1 MAKRTPARNAR
12 SLQPA
17 NLFAEEA
24 PCSDSLAAG
33 AGESAPTHSSN
44 SSRSDQP
51 AAELLSAASDPALA
65 NLVQQASAG
74 TGKTFAL
81 SNRFLRLLVRG
92 VAPDSILAS
101 TFTRK
106 GAGEILDRIV
116 SRLGA
121 AAGSD
126 SKAAKLASE
135 LELPLTR
142 AEATQLLRKMVD
154 CLATLQIGTLD
165 GFFNRIARAFCFE
178 LGLPPDWTVVD
189 PLRAR
194 VVHEQAIEAIL
205 GDQATPQLL
214 RLMSKAEADRRVAD
228 MVATTVDELFVVY
241 RDSTAEAWDQF
252 GQVRPV
258 PLAEFEEVAN
268 GLEQLENAPSQI
280 AEGARKLA
288 AQLRAES
295 WEDAAGNGLLKK
307 VREGASHYYK
317 QAIPDAARDWARQAD
332 SLIRRQ
338 VAWLVASRTIATRD
352 LLARFDAALQ
362 PLQLA
367 AGELEFADVTFH
379 LARNIRLQPKEIAD
393 RLGRRTEHLLLD
405 EFQDTAPQQWAVLKP
420 LADHV
425 TQPESGRTFFCVG
438 DRKQA
443 IYGWRGGES
452 RIFDAIFSSFGSRV
466 AEAPPLVESYRSSNA
481 VLELVNAVFGKFGQ
495 LANGE
500 KDSATQSVLSGWGR
514 EFKSHFSAYP
524 KLLGCAEVRQVATDD
539 LVDHETLMLRATVA
553 EVQRLYERYPGK
565 EIAVLLR
572 GNTPIAKLAH
582 LLQRAGIATSEEA
595 GNPLTD
601 AAAVEVI
608 LSAVTLADH
617 PGDGPARF
625 HVAHSPLGRHFGFQP
640 EFANNQESNQRHA
653 QIVAAEI
660 RRQLLEAGYGPTV
673 RNWARVLGEVCT
685 EREAQRLEQLV
696 EIAYAYDSTWT
707 LRPQRFADYVR
718 EQRVADRT
726 GARVR
731 LMTMHAAKGLG
742 FDIVVTP
749 MMKSRSGWKSSNPQV
764 VTGRSD
770 PAGPIDAVS
779 RFVRSDDRPL
789 LPERIQAIFEEYQAQ
804 QINEE
809 LCLLYVTLTRAKQ
822 HLSVLVSPK
831 AKPDWNNESGILL
844 RAIADEL
851 SADTEEGLLGMWGDP
866 NWLPLTQSPPSSAAA
881 ELSAAPWPTG
891 GEVECPPI
899 RLATVAQSSRGQI
912 WNKPSSSRLT
922 LGSVPR
928 AAGQGR
934 MEKSAPVAAPAV
946 RRSLPVRSPNRDAA
960 QQLGIAWHRLLQQV
974 LWQET
979 APDRV
984 GMLRSLGSLLADPT
998 ERKQVVEEF
1007 LSRLGRGDFAQWLSQ
1022 TRVRDSV
1029 LERDYSAGRTLLEPL
1044 RLDVRREL
1052 PFVVQLEGQWLEG
1065 QIDRLVLVSEG
1076 NQLVAAQVV
1085 DFKTGPIVES
1095 ELEAEA
1101 ARHAPQLQIYR
1112 QAIGE
1117 LFGLNLDAIA
1127 TSVVFTSVTALDGT
1141 RFCRDQAV

>member
-1 MAKRTPARNAR
+1 MAKRTPARKAR

-17 NLFAEEA
+17 NLFEVETPSVHPGPTEA
-24 PCSDSLAAG
+24 SDSAQV
-33 AGESAPTHSSN
+33 PTSPASG
-44 SSRSDQP
+44 SEQP
-51 AAELLSAASDPALA
+51 ASGLLSAAADPALA

-92 VAPDSILAS
+92 AAPDSILAS

-116 SRLGA
+116 SRLGSA
-121 AAGSD
+121 ASSD
-126 SKAAKLASE
+126 REAAKLAGE

-154 CLATLQIGTLD
+154 CLPTLQIGTLD

-205 GDQATPQLL
+205 GDEATPQLL

-228 MVATTVDELFVVY
+228 LVATTVDELFVIY

-252 GQVRPV
+252 GLVRPV
-258 PLAEFEEVAN
+258 PLAEAEEVAS

-280 AEGARKLA
+280 AEGAHKLA
-288 AQLRAES
+288 ALLRAGS

-307 VREGASHYYK
+307 VREGATHYYK

-338 VAWLVASRTIATRD
+338 VTWLVASRTIATRD

-362 PLQLA
+362 PLQLT

-379 LARNIRLQPKEIAD
+379 LARNIQLQPKEIAD

-425 TQPESGRTFFCVG
+425 TEPESGRTFFCVG

-452 RIFDAIFSSFGSRV
+452 RVFDAIFTSFGDRV

-495 LANGE
+495 LAVGE

-539 LVDHETLMLRATVA
+539 ALDHQSLMLQATVA
-553 EVQRLYERYPGK
+553 EVQRLYQRYPGK

-640 EFANNQESNQRHA
+640 EIASTQAANQRHA
-653 QIVAAEI
+653 QSVAAEI

-789 LPERIQAIFEEYQAQ
+789 LPDRIQAIFEEYQAQ

-831 AKPDWNNESGILL
+831 ANPDWSNESGILL

-851 SADTEEGLLGMWGDP
+851 SADAEEGLLGIWGDP
-866 NWLPLTQSPPSSAAA
+866 NWLPLTDTPSSAGAA
-881 ELSAAPWPTG
+881 EVLAAPLPPG
-891 GEVECPPI
+891 GKVDCQPI
-899 RLATVAQSSRGQI
+899 RLAPPKRSSRGQA
-912 WNKPSSSRLT
+912 WNKPSSSRPDHVP
-922 LGSVPR
+922 VPR
-928 AAGQGR
+928 SADRKSLEKPASAA
-934 MEKSAPVAAPAV
+934 AAPAG
-946 RRSLPVRSPNRDAA
+946 RLKPVRSLTRDAA
-960 QQLGIAWHRLLQQV
+960 QQLGTAWHRLLQQV
-974 LWQET
+974 AWQES
-979 APDRV
+979 APDRARL
-984 GMLRSLGSLLADPT
+984 LRSISPLLADPN
-998 ERKQVVEEF
+998 ERRQVVDEF
-1007 LSRLGRGDFAQWLSQ
+1007 LSRLTQGDFAPWLAQ
-1022 TRVRDSV
+1022 AQVRDLV
-1029 LERDYSAGRTLLEPL
+1029 LKRDYSAGRPLLEPL

-1052 PFVVQLEGQWLEG
+1052 PFVVELEGQWLEG

-1076 NQLVAAQVV
+1076 NQLVAAHVV
-1085 DFKTGPIVES
+1085 DFKTGSIAES

-1101 ARHAPQLQIYR
+1101 ARHAPQLQLYR
-1112 QAIGE
+1112 QAIGQ
-1117 LFGLNLDAIA
+1117 LFGLDLDAIA
-1127 TSVVFTSVTALDGT
+1127 TSVVFTAVTSSAGT
-1141 RFCRDQAV
+1141 RLCREVAV